1 MTGWN
6 PEKVRVFR
14 EQFADFLN
22 YWYIDSKDTGGDTVL
37 GDNIYYAQQRFLEG
51 VWGALGKDIHDIK
64 CLKSRQLGMSTICK
78 PLITFWMGIH
88 DGLQGAM
95 IFDSTPHR
103 EEARKDIENSL
114 RLLENRHPEYR
125 FPRIVKSNRDGLM
138 LSNRS
143 FLRFLAAGVKQS
155 RGSGTLGRSSGLS
168 LIWGSEMCAAP
179 GTLIALDTGEI
190 KKIEEIV
197 PGDSVIT
204 HSGASAGVR
213 AVIARRNTKRMVRI
227 SPFFGPP
234 LVCTYDHKVMTTRGL
249 VGADFLTKNDRLVM
263 PIRPISHEIFESDL
277 PSHMPHPKYGGA
289 VALAAGQKI
298 ALTEEVG
305 FAVGYYLAEGCL
317 IYSKGPTGK
326 YHYRS
331 GVQFTRHVNEGF
343 YGRRATSALGPY
355 VGKVVTRKG
364 NGSAVYDVVFGAA
377 LAGWLED
384 NFGSFRLG
392 KKIPSK
398 VFQYGE
404 RFCVGLLAGLLC
416 GDASKTGLR
425 RGRYVNN
432 TVSLTS
438 IHPEIAFQARD
449 LAASLGFGWAGVQFR
464 KGGIRGK
471 RDCKDTWMITWS
483 GHAAKKLRQAMG
495 LSVIEIKKHKPSMY
509 QINNNRIEVAIRRIE
524 LNCVGD
530 EEDVYDLSL
539 DHPDHTFRTI
549 GITIS
554 NCSWENEEGI
564 KSLRSSISHA
574 NPNRLYVWESTAR
587 GPNAWKDMWDEA
599 KDDDLNQ
606 ATVFI
611 GWWARL
617 DQRLKQGTQQFER
630 YGLDPPNE
638 EERRRIDLVE
648 KMYGF
653 HVDQEQ
659 LAWYRYFSDP
669 SQDKESGDAPTKDDG
684 YVQQDQPWT
693 EDEAF
698 ILTGSSFFNHQK
710 LTNLQNTTVSRQFQ
724 AYRFEPGID
733 FPRSGIVSA
742 RTYREIELRVWEE
755 PQIEQTYIIGID
767 PAYGHSEKNDRS
779 AIEVVKAYA
788 DGLDQVAEYISGSI
802 QPDHLAWVVWALV
815 GYYGARSGQPVN
827 IICELNGPGEETW
840 RTIQQTKLIV
850 ERGYLRNVAEE
861 RGIADIFRNARQY
874 IFGRSDS
881 MGSGHS
887 YHWMTT
893 PKLKVGLMEGLRGMV
908 HSGDIVIRSAE
919 LLKEFT
925 LITRDG
931 DTIEAEGHGKDDRAV
946 AMALCI
952 RMWNDRLRRGLVSTN
967 KTRAAVKARLG
978 MARGDQMALYHQY
991 ALQQMFA
998 VKSQARLAAMRQ
1010 QHIGGR
1016 RY

>member
-168 LIWGSEMCAAP
+168 LIWGSEM
-179 GTLIALDTGEI
+179 
-190 KKIEEIV
+190 
-197 PGDSVIT
+197 
-204 HSGASAGVR
+204 
-213 AVIARRNTKRMVRI
+213 
-227 SPFFGPP
+227 
-234 LVCTYDHKVMTTRGL
+234 
-249 VGADFLTKNDRLVM
+249 
-263 PIRPISHEIFESDL
+263 
-277 PSHMPHPKYGGA
+277 
-289 VALAAGQKI
+289 
-298 ALTEEVG
+298 
-305 FAVGYYLAEGCL
+305 
-317 IYSKGPTGK
+317 
-326 YHYRS
+326 
-331 GVQFTRHVNEGF
+331 
-343 YGRRATSALGPY
+343 
-355 VGKVVTRKG
+355 
-364 NGSAVYDVVFGAA
+364 
-377 LAGWLED
+377 
-384 NFGSFRLG
+384 
-392 KKIPSK
+392 
-398 VFQYGE
+398 
-404 RFCVGLLAGLLC
+404 
-416 GDASKTGLR
+416 
-425 RGRYVNN
+425 
-432 TVSLTS
+432 
-438 IHPEIAFQARD
+438 
-449 LAASLGFGWAGVQFR
+449 
-464 KGGIRGK
+464 
-471 RDCKDTWMITWS
+471 
-483 GHAAKKLRQAMG
+483 
-495 LSVIEIKKHKPSMY
+495 
-509 QINNNRIEVAIRRIE
+509 
-524 LNCVGD
+524 
-530 EEDVYDLSL
+530 
-539 DHPDHTFRTI
+539 
-549 GITIS
+549 
-554 NCSWENEEGI
+554 CSWENEEGI